1 MTKTLLVDGNNL
13 IKIGVH
19 GVKDFFHSGKH
30 IGGVWHFINTL
41 RRFIETEGFDKVV
54 VFWDGESNS
63 TVRKSIYPQYKENRR
78 ESMNE
83 YKYESYLY
91 QQSRVKQ
98 YLEEIFVRQ
107 VENLE

>member
-41 RRFIETEGFDKVV
+41 RRFIDTENFDKVV
-54 VFWDGESNS
+54 VFWDGDENS
-63 TVRKSIYPQYKENRR
+63 LSRKILYPQYKANRKTPFDLTK
-78 ESMNE
+78 EDSITVLNNTW
-83 YKYESYLY
+83 KSCL
-91 QQSRVKQ
+91 
-98 YLEEIFVRQ
+98 
-107 VENLE
+107 

>member
-41 RRFIETEGFDKVV
+41 RRL
-54 VFWDGESNS
+54 N
-63 TVRKSIYPQYKENRR
+63 
-78 ESMNE
+78 
-83 YKYESYLY
+83 
-91 QQSRVKQ
+91 
-98 YLEEIFVRQ
+98 
-107 VENLE
+107 